1 MRACVA
7 WDWSVGELLLTGTVT
22 LLLADIEG
30 STRLWHTQPTQM
42 AGAIAL
48 LDQIVAEAVAAH
60 GGVRPVEQGE
70 GDSFVVA
77 FGRAADAV
85 ACALQL
91 QSAQLPLIRLRIGI
105 HTGDVQLRDDNN
117 YVGPAISRTAR
128 LRDLAHGGQTL
139 LSATTSDIVIDELP
153 ADAWLV
159 DLGTQ
164 QLRDLPRP
172 ERVAQLCHPQLRNE
186 FPPLRTPNT
195 LASQRLPVQLTS
207 FVGREQELAEVVRLT
222 TENRLVTLIGAGGFG
237 KSRLAIQVASQL
249 TAELPDGVCY
259 VDLEPITDPDM
270 APTLLARAL
279 GLSDQLG
286 RSTADTV
293 LRYLAEREMLIV
305 LDNCEHLLDV
315 GAGQVNALLQT
326 CPRVTILATSREPIK
341 VAGELTWRIP
351 PLCLDDA
358 VAFFTDRA
366 LLARPDFV
374 VDDDS
379 AAMVR
384 EICSRLDG
392 MPLALELAAAR
403 VRSLSLSDIIAGLD
417 DSIRLLTGGART
429 ALRRHQTLRASLDW
443 SYGLLSEPERIL
455 LRRLGVFVGGFDLD
469 AALAVA
475 GFGDLPRHQVLD
487 ELALLVDKSLI
498 WADSSQGRTRY
509 RRLEGVGQYAME
521 KLGAAGETDAT
532 RKRYCDHYMALAAR
546 LDSPGRTDYQQL
558 LDQAEIELDNLRVA
572 FLCCHEYSDLQ
583 SALALASSLQ
593 PVWLSRGRIREGRRW
608 FETVLVELDAHPGPV
623 SAAVRARALADKAVL
638 DMFFDTSGA
647 SLQEAQQALTIAREV
662 DDPALSARALTA
674 CGLTAGFSYQSDAAR
689 KYFAEATDIVRAL
702 DDQWTLS
709 QILSWQSNTAV
720 VSGDT
725 MTARTAGSAGRDVAD
740 EIGDRFGARR
750 CRLSLAFALLWQGEL
765 APATAQFSELAA
777 QSVEADADVLT
788 PLILKGLGDAHAY
801 QGDVSAAWAAGEAA
815 VKAAGEG
822 SEYFLGLGYATLAI
836 AAFAGGDIGAA
847 REAST
852 KAWQNL
858 KLQPHVANYLR
869 PTKARIS
876 LASGDVAA
884 ARRFAD
890 DAAAVLSGWHLALAL
905 TSRARVA
912 MAQREP
918 EQAERDAHDALTAAA
933 EACAHNCVPDILDCL
948 AGLAVEQGSHREAAR
963 LYGAADSMRQRMG
976 ARRFKIYDS
985 SYPDSVSLLRN
996 KLGNKEFDQALT
1008 EGTALS
1014 TEEAIAYAQRGR
1026 GERRRAATGWKS
1038 LTPAEREVVS
1048 LVGEG
1053 LSNKDIAARLF
1064 VSPRTVQTHLTHVY
1078 TKLDLNS
1085 RVQLAQE
1092 AARHS

>member
-1 MRACVA
+1 MA

-30 STRLWHTQPTQM
+30 STRLWHTQPAQM
-42 AGAIAL
+42 ADAIKH
-48 LDQIVAEAVAAH
+48 LDQAVAEAVSAH

-70 GDSFVVA
+70 GDSFVAA

-91 QSAQLPLIRLRIGI
+91 QRAQLPPIRLRVGI
-105 HTGDVQLRDDNN
+105 HTGDVQLRDDSN
-117 YVGPAISRTAR
+117 YVGPTINRAAR

-153 ADAWLV
+153 ADAWLI
-159 DLGTQ
+159 DLGIQ
-164 QLRDLPRP
+164 PLRDLPRP

-186 FPPLRTPNT
+186 FPGLRAPKNIVN
-195 LASQRLPVQLTS
+195 QRLPVQLTS
-207 FVGREQELAEVVRLT
+207 FVGREREMAEVARLV

-249 TAELPDGVCY
+249 TSEFPDGVCY

-270 APTLLARAL
+270 TPILLARAL

-286 RSTADTV
+286 RSTADAV
-293 LRYLAEREMLIV
+293 LRYLAERQMLIV
-305 LDNCEHLLDV
+305 FDNCEHLLDV

-341 VAGELTWRIP
+341 VAGELTWRVP
-351 PLCLDDA
+351 SLSMADA
-358 VAFFTDRA
+358 TAFFTDRA

-374 VDDDS
+374 IDDDS

-384 EICSRLDG
+384 QICRRLDG

-443 SYGLLSEPERIL
+443 SYGLLSGPERIL

-475 GFGDLPRHQVLD
+475 GFGELPRHQVLD

-521 KLGAAGETDAT
+521 KLTEAGETDVT
-532 RKRYCDHYMALAAR
+532 RKRYCDHYMALAAL

-572 FLCCHEYSDLQ
+572 FLCCREYCDLE
-583 SALALASSLQ
+583 SALALTSWLQ
-593 PVWLSRGRIREGRRW
+593 PLWLSRGRIREGRTW
-608 FETVLVELDAHPGPV
+608 FETILVEPDAHHGEV

-638 DMFFDTSGA
+638 DMFIDTSGG
-647 SLQEAQQALTIAREV
+647 SVDEAQQALAIAREV
-662 DDPALSARALTA
+662 DDPALLARALTA
-674 CGLTAGFSYQSDAAR
+674 CGSTAGFSYRSDAAR
-689 KYFAEATDIVRAL
+689 EYFAEATDIVRTL
-702 DDQWTLS
+702 DDRWTLS
-709 QILSWQSNTAV
+709 QILSWQSNAAV

-725 MTARTAGSAGRDVAD
+725 TTARAAGSAGRDVAD
-740 EIGDRFGARR
+740 EIGDRFGALR
-750 CRLSLAFALLWQGEL
+750 CRLSLAFAQLWQGEV
-765 APATAQFSELAA
+765 AEAVAQFSELVE
-777 QSVEADADVLT
+777 QSLEADAGVLT

-801 QGDVSAAWAAGEAA
+801 RGDVSAAWAAGEAA
-815 VKAAGEG
+815 VEGAGDG

-836 AAFAGGDIGAA
+836 AAFAGGDIDSA
-847 REAST
+847 RDAST

-884 ARRFAD
+884 ARHFA
-890 DAAAVLSGWHLALAL
+890 DAAASVLSGWHLALAL

-912 MAQREP
+912 MAQGEP
-918 EQAERDAHDALTAAA
+918 EQAERDAHDALTAAV

-948 AGLAVEQGSHREAAR
+948 AALAVGHDSHREAAR
-963 LYGAADSMRQRMG
+963 LYGAAESMRQRLG
-976 ARRFKIYDS
+976 TKRFKSYD
-985 SYPDSVSLLRN
+985 PRHADSVALLRTA
-996 KLGNKEFDQALT
+996 LGSKEFDSAWA
-1008 EGTALS
+1008 EGAALS
-1014 TEEAIAYAQRGR
+1014 SDEAIAYAQRGR
-1026 GERRRAATGWKS
+1026 GERRRAATGWES

-1092 AARHS
+1092 AVRHS